1 MNDIDL
7 LRCTELTKTDF
18 HNDNQTDNFNLNI
31 NMFQIETYVLS
42 QNKTAVI
49 KSKTFTL
56 QYRLQLL
63 LVKLWTGALA
73 AITAN

>member
-1 MNDIDL
+1 MNDIGL

-31 NMFQIETYVLS
+31 NMFQIETHVLS
-42 QNKTAVI
+42 HNKTVI

-56 QYRLQLL
+56 QYKLQLL
-63 LVKLWTGALA
+63 LVKL
-73 AITAN
+73 